1 MDKFVLKTWISRKM
15 SYFVGFVSG
24 VRDMFLLG
32 CPQVVS
38 LLNLRFKGIS
48 EPHKSPFQREK
59 SSYR

>member
-1 MDKFVLKTWISRKM
+1 M

-38 LLNLRFKGIS
+38 LLNLRFRGIS
-48 EPHKSPFQREK
+48 EPHKNLVQRRE
-59 SSYR
+59 SSYK

>member
-1 MDKFVLKTWISRKM
+1 M

-38 LLNLRFKGIS
+38 LLNLRFRGIS
-48 EPHKSPFQREK
+48 EPHKNPFQRGK